1 MNRRNFLIRT
11 GVSIAAIP
19 FIGPILASG
28 IQSAAT
34 NTIVTGK
41 IRKLKAVWSCEM
53 AEDLYYYHGIK
64 AEEEL
69 TALLKKSK
77 ISI

>member
-53 AEDLYYYHGIK
+53 AEDLYIIT
-64 AEEEL
+64 EL
-69 TALLKKSK
+69 KLKKNLLLC
-77 ISI
+77 